1 MKEGLALE
9 FHKNK
14 LIFFGF
20 KKNAASLSSVPD
32 IIRKEFKDAQVIN
45 EHNSKEKVIYQV
57 YLYENDIEFTIRI
70 IASYFNDSITIIADE
85 VNITIRAY
93 QALHKKLANGS
104 LA

>member
-1 MKEGLALE
+1 MKEGLALAFDE
-9 FHKNK
+9 NK
-14 LIFFGF
+14 LIFFEF
-20 KKNAASLSSVPD
+20 KKKVVALIPD

-70 IASYFNDSITIIADE
+70 IASYFYDSITIIADE

-93 QALHKKLANGS
+93 QVLHKKLANDS
-104 LA
+104 LS

>member
-1 MKEGLALE
+1 MKEGLTLE

-14 LIFFGF
+14 LIFFEF
-20 KKNAASLSSVPD
+20 KKKAVSLIPD
-32 IIRKEFKDAQVIN
+32 IIREEFKDAQVIN

-70 IASYFNDSITIIADE
+70 IASYFYDSIIIIADE

-93 QALHKKLANGS
+93 QVLHKILANGS